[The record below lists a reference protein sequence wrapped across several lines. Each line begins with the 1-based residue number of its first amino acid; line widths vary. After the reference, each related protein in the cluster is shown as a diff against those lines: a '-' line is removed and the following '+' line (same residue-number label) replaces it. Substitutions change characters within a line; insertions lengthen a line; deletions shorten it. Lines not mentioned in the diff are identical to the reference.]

1 MKILLN
7 HSPRTTVRTV
17 AALTSCVIL
26 LPGLALIPGCSVY
39 MEATRPTPVNLT
51 QFEPG
56 RARDAVI
63 EQLGAPT
70 GTTSEANGAS
80 CDLYQ
85 LYTHGYGAGGKV
97 PIALLEGAADVFT
110 LGLAE
115 VVTTPVEGATQNQ
128 RHPVTF
134 CYKDARLARISESG
148 QQIVPGDSTTAP
160 ASATPA
166 ANDSVATT
174 SATSSSPLRTDA
186 DTGGGQPAVASAP
199 TKSN

>member
-1 MKILLN
+1 MFSIINRKAPRAAVLIAVLAVGSLN
-7 HSPRTTVRTV
+7 VS
-17 AALTSCVIL
+17 
-26 LPGLALIPGCSVY
+26 GCSVY
-39 MEATRPTPVNLT
+39 MEATRPTPVNLA
-51 QFEPG
+51 QF
-56 RARDAVI
+56 RADQSRDEVVERLGPPSGAVT
-63 EQLGAPT
+63 ESDNT
-70 GTTSEANGAS
+70 S
-80 CDLYQ
+80 CDIYH

-115 VVTTPVEGATQNQ
+115 AVTTPVEGATQNQ

-134 CYKDARLARISESG
+134 CYKDARLARVSESG

-186 DTGGGQPAVASAP
+186 DTGGGRPAVVSAP
-199 TKSN
+199 TKAN